1 MMQKLDMQGSN
12 ELMFGAELLDGRVL
26 QGLQDRF
33 CACNNLYCVCL
44 SQMQGVVTKAYGS
57 KEELNYI
64 HEKVG
69 MARHI
74 VLLNRLI
81 TSEME
86 DVVEEPLEEDYLKM
100 NGVAIRVGGK
110 IAAIWIVI
118 GVLSDIAAPE
128 QEIPEN
134 IQKTT
139 TKQYYNS
146 LDFLTYISKQYF
158 ATKLDELLAQEAFAK
173 NRESQ
178 EQIKTE
184 LQRTEVMTSI
194 VKMLESEN
202 GFSKIADEIL
212 TDVCNYL
219 KISNA
224 ALIRINR
231 DGETADMISECCLE
245 EEDALIAKCQG
256 ISTSE
261 FPFTNG
267 KPYMISADSI
277 LPPAFAQFFEKW
289 NIQAAISLPVEINGE
304 AAMYLCFFELRKRR
318 IWDVSDIKF
327 LNEVKQIVQS
337 ILIKRITKNSLAS
350 SYASLEAILENVGCG
365 ICVRDMLSEKI
376 LYTNQQF
383 HRLFADDRFEKQ
395 QDEIFRSGNKR
406 YGNGNFVEYYSK
418 EDNRYFD
425 IYHTQIN
432 WVDGRMVMLLT
443 VYDVT
448 DKKLYQQKI
457 ERQAN
462 NDFLTGLYNRMR
474 CEHDVEIY
482 IQKAREQGGKGAL
495 CYIDLDDFKHI
506 NDGLGHQY
514 GDILLQTISRSL
526 RGVTGLESTCYRMGG
541 DEFIIIVNQEEYQ
554 RLDEILT
561 EIRNIFSK
569 PWFLKGGDY
578 YCTMSM
584 GVVCFP
590 DDGDNVQELIKKA
603 DIALYEAKK
612 DGKNRI
618 EFYDENVE
626 ATSFKRLDLEKNM
639 RYATTNSCQEFEVYY
654 QPIVD
659 ISRPGDPCSG
669 AEALIRWNSEAMG
682 MISPSEFIPL
692 AEYLGLINPIGSF
705 VLKEA
710 CRRCKYW
717 NDMGHPEYHVNVNL
731 SVVQLLQND
740 MKEKVREV
748 LEETKMDPA
757 NLTLEVTES
766 LAINDMKRMKKI
778 LSDIKSL
785 GVKVALD
792 DFGTGYSSLNH
803 IRELPIDI
811 IKIDRCFII
820 DIGKDEYSEAFVKM
834 VSELAET
841 IGVRICVEGVEE
853 TEQVEKLRSM
863 KVQYI
868 QGYYYGKPMRA
879 EDFEKKYL

>member
-1 MMQKLDMQGSN
+1 MKQKLDIQGNN

-224 ALIRINR
+224 ALLRINR
-231 DGETADMISECCLE
+231 DGETADMISECCLDK
-245 EEDALIAKCQG
+245 EDALIAKCQG

-267 KPYMISADSI
+267 KPYMISADSL

-365 ICVRDMLSEKI
+365 ICVRDMLRRRFFIRTSS
-376 LYTNQQF
+376 
-383 HRLFADDRFEKQ
+383 FAGYLQ
-395 QDEIFRSGNKR
+395 
-406 YGNGNFVEYYSK
+406 
-418 EDNRYFD
+418 
-425 IYHTQIN
+425 
-432 WVDGRMVMLLT
+432 M
-443 VYDVT
+443 
-448 DKKLYQQKI
+448 
-457 ERQAN
+457 
-462 NDFLTGLYNRMR
+462 TGLKSSRMR
-474 CEHDVEIY
+474 FSVPV
-482 IQKAREQGGKGAL
+482 
-495 CYIDLDDFKHI
+495 I
-506 NDGLGHQY
+506 NVMETV
-514 GDILLQTISRSL
+514 IL
-526 RGVTGLESTCYRMGG
+526 
-541 DEFIIIVNQEEYQ
+541 
-554 RLDEILT
+554 
-561 EIRNIFSK
+561 
-569 PWFLKGGDY
+569 
-578 YCTMSM
+578 
-584 GVVCFP
+584 
-590 DDGDNVQELIKKA
+590 
-603 DIALYEAKK
+603 
-612 DGKNRI
+612 
-618 EFYDENVE
+618 
-626 ATSFKRLDLEKNM
+626 
-639 RYATTNSCQEFEVYY
+639 
-654 QPIVD
+654 
-659 ISRPGDPCSG
+659 
-669 AEALIRWNSEAMG
+669 
-682 MISPSEFIPL
+682 
-692 AEYLGLINPIGSF
+692 
-705 VLKEA
+705 
-710 CRRCKYW
+710 
-717 NDMGHPEYHVNVNL
+717 
-731 SVVQLLQND
+731 
-740 MKEKVREV
+740 
-748 LEETKMDPA
+748 
-757 NLTLEVTES
+757 
-766 LAINDMKRMKKI
+766 
-778 LSDIKSL
+778 
-785 GVKVALD
+785 
-792 DFGTGYSSLNH
+792 
-803 IRELPIDI
+803 
-811 IKIDRCFII
+811 
-820 DIGKDEYSEAFVKM
+820 
-834 VSELAET
+834 
-841 IGVRICVEGVEE
+841 
-853 TEQVEKLRSM
+853 
-863 KVQYI
+863 
-868 QGYYYGKPMRA
+868 
-879 EDFEKKYL
+879 